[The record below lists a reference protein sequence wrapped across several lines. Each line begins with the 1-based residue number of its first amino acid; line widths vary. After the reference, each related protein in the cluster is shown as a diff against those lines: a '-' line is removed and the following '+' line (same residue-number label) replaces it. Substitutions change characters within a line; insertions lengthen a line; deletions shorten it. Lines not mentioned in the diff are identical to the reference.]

1 MARAR
6 YLVPALIALGLA
18 ALPLLVGRDFYVLGL
33 STRIMCLA
41 IAAIGLDL
49 ILGHGKLVSFG
60 HAAFFG
66 AGAYAV
72 GILTSHGLVNGFAL
86 FAAAILISAA
96 LAVPIGAISLR
107 TRGVYF
113 IMITLAFGQML
124 FFTATSLSAYGGDD
138 GLTLDA
144 RARFFGLDPFRSPIS
159 FHYIALGLMVLLWL
173 GTRMVIASRFGRVL
187 RAAGENER
195 RTRAAGFSVF
205 RYRLAAFVLAAAIA
219 GLAGGLYAEFTE
231 FVSPSYLS
239 WQRSGEFLVMVVL
252 GGAGTPV
259 GAVIGTAG
267 VILLE
272 EFLAEFTEHWR
283 LVFGPLL
290 VLAAL
295 AGHGGFMRL
304 IRGRARRG

>member
-1 MARAR
+1 
-6 YLVPALIALGLA
+6 
-18 ALPLLVGRDFYVLGL
+18 
-33 STRIMCLA
+33 
-41 IAAIGLDL
+41 
-49 ILGHGKLVSFG
+49 
-60 HAAFFG
+60 
-66 AGAYAV
+66 
-72 GILTSHGLVNGFAL
+72 
-86 FAAAILISAA
+86 
-96 LAVPIGAISLR
+96 
-107 TRGVYF
+107 
-113 IMITLAFGQML
+113 
-124 FFTATSLSAYGGDD
+124 
-138 GLTLDA
+138 
-144 RARFFGLDPFRSPIS
+144 
-159 FHYIALGLMVLLWL
+159 
-173 GTRMVIASRFGRVL
+173 MVIASRFGRVL

-252 GGAGTPV
+252 GGAGSPV
-259 GAVIGTAG
+259 GAVLGTAG

-295 AGHGGFMRL
+295 ASHGGLTRL
-304 IRGRARRG
+304 IRRRARNG